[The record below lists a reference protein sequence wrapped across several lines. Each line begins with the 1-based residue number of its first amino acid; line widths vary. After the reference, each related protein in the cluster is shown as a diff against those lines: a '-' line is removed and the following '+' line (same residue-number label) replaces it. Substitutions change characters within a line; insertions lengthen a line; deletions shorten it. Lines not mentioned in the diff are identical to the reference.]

1 MIINSVYGKT
11 MENLRK
17 RIHVRLVNNAK
28 NYEKYVSKLNFV
40 SQKFFNKNLLAIHE
54 IKQVLTRNKTIY
66 VGFSVLDLSKY
77 LMYGY
82 HYKYIKRKFDAKL
95 LFTDIDILV
104 CEIKTEKVVYEDFY
118 KDKDLFDISNYLKDS
133 MFYDLTNKN
142 EICKIKYESKEKK
155 MMGLLH

>member
-28 NYEKYVSKLNFV
+28 DNEKYVSKPNFV

-54 IKQVLTRNKTIY
+54 IKQVLTRNKPIY

-82 HYKYIKRKFDAKL
+82 HQKYIKRKFDAKL
-95 LFTDIDILV
+95 LFTDTDILV
-104 CEIKTEKVVYEDFY
+104 CEIKTEKDVYEDFY
-118 KDKDLFDISNYLKDS
+118 TDKDLFDFSNYSKDS

-142 EICKIKYESKEKK
+142 EICKIKYEPKEKK
-155 MMGLLH
+155 